1 MENETKISI
10 EILYSCLID
19 IYLALSDYGNKPP
32 TLGCWENKDSIVYY
46 YTP

>member
-10 EILYSCLID
+10 EILYFCLID

-32 TLGCWENKDSIVYY
+32 TLGC
-46 YTP
+46 